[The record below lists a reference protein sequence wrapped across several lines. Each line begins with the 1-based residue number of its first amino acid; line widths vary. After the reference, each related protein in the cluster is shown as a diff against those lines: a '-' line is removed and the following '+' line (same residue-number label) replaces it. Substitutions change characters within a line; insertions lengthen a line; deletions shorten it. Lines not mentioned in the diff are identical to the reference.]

1 MRGGSGGR
9 PGGGWTYRHCAPGDS
24 NYAQKAESRFQI
36 SARSHLLSAFRFE
49 GSAFGLQRLFFRGQ
63 IVGAVEVAS
72 GLRRRFRRG
81 GSPEW
86 ASGAR
91 KISALTII

>member
-1 MRGGSGGR
+1 
-9 PGGGWTYRHCAPGDS
+9 
-24 NYAQKAESRFQI
+24 
-36 SARSHLLSAFRFE
+36 
-49 GSAFGLQRLFFRGQ
+49 
-63 IVGAVEVAS
+63 
-72 GLRRRFRRG
+72 LRRRFRRG